1 MTRMSKKGERRAQC
15 PKRRRP
21 LFAEKTG
28 AKKDALEK
36 GYREH
41 INAVESKTVFIP
53 KVKNV

>member
-15 PKRRRP
+15 PKKRRP
-21 LFAEKTG
+21 LFSAKTG
-28 AKKDALEK
+28 AKKDALPH

-41 INAVESKTVFIP
+41 PNALESKKVFIP